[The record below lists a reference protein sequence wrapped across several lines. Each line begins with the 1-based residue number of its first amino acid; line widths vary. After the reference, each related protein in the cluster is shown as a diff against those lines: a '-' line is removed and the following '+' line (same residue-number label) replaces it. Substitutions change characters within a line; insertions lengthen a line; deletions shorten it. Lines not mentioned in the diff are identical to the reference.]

1 MTTSGQG
8 DSLEI
13 CRIRKGSEIA
23 LIEALNCTWIQL
35 VDGLCIGIG
44 VERIDRTGNLPVDHG
59 GMMMRNVYVQ

>member
-8 DSLEI
+8 DSLGI

-23 LIEALNCTWIQL
+23 LIEALNWTWIQR

-44 VERIDRTGNLPVDHG
+44 VEMIDRTGNWPVDHG